1 MGQHPKGFI
10 NGLLVLL
17 CLGIGAGHAWHIG
30 REQLSVVWCLLAMA
44 VLGAVFL
51 LRRSSKGTWAAFAV
65 AMFLLGLGRYGVV
78 AVPDARDISHF
89 EGQKIKMSGVLAE
102 TPQVV
107 FEDDGR
113 LKLRYVVEAEQLSA
127 GQDRKLVSGRIVVY
141 ANDGS
146 LAGRNKADMEVLVA
160 GDIEKTGN
168 GISGRDGEVFGR
180 RGEAFGRAG
189 DRVAVAGTVRA
200 LHDYGNPGRMNREMT
215 YFSQGIH
222 ARMTADKYS
231 LRLQQEEGDWHDRL
245 LRLSARV
252 RSAYLEYMEQA
263 MSRQDAA
270 AIFAM
275 LFGGYQGIR
284 PELLEAFTATGIV
297 HILSV
302 SGSHITLMA
311 GTAGVIGRVLHLPG
325 RVTTAL
331 AAVTIL
337 FYSLLAGAIPP
348 VIRSALMGLLTL
360 LALAMGRERDAQ
372 HILGLTAL
380 GLLIYAPPLLYD
392 ISFQLS
398 FGATAGL
405 LYIAPVLR
413 GYFRKRLPV
422 FIADS
427 LAVTIGAQVS
437 VLPVIAWYFNVIS
450 LSSLLANLVITPVV
464 ELIIVVGLL
473 AGLAGSLL
481 PFVGRLVFMGAGVML
496 GAVYEMSRLVALLP
510 FSQLYVPSFGAGG
523 CLAYYGVLGWLLLP
537 PDCRGKARRGLAGM
551 IRQMITYLPDKWRNG
566 ILADKQKMVVLMLVL
581 LLFIGGWKA
590 CRPGELQVHFI
601 DVGQGDAAL
610 VITPHGHAFMVD
622 AGGVREGGYDI
633 GRMVDVP
640 YLLHYGV
647 RQLDYIFLT
656 HAHDDHA
663 AGVRGILGKIPVKAV
678 MTGHEGAGEYLKVF
692 GRGEAAR
699 LEKLLAPLRENT
711 SMELDGVRIEILYSP
726 DSREVREG
734 NVQATGNEFSNL
746 IRVSYGQASFLF
758 TGDLVTAQ
766 EAELLRRGTQLGS
779 TVLKVGHHGSRTSS
793 SEAFLQA
800 VNPRWAVI
808 SCGYA
813 NSFGHPHKEIVQ
825 RISDVTG
832 AEILRTDEK
841 GAIVFRTD
849 GDNMKVECYRD

>member
-10 NGLLVLL
+10 NGLLVFL
-17 CLGIGAGHAWHIG
+17 CLGIWAGHAWHIG
-30 REQLSVVWCLLAMA
+30 REQLSVAWCLLTMA
-44 VLGAVFL
+44 VLGAVVL
-51 LRRSSKGTWAAFAV
+51 LRQESRWTWAAFAV
-65 AMFLLGLGRYGVV
+65 AIFWLGLGRYGAVTV
-78 AVPDARDISHF
+78 ASDDDILHF
-89 EGQKIKMSGVLAE
+89 EGRKVKLSGVLAE
-102 TPQVV
+102 TPQAIL
-107 FEDDGR
+107 EDDGR

-127 GQDRKLVSGRIVVY
+127 GQGKEQVSGRLVLY
-141 ANDGS
+141 ANGSS
-146 LAGRNKADMEVLVA
+146 LAKGSGEADRNGEVGKA
-160 GDIEKTGN
+160 
-168 GISGRDGEVFGR
+168 GRDGENGTAGKVSR
-180 RGEAFGRAG
+180 DGEAFGRAG
-189 DRVAVAGTVRA
+189 DRVAVAGTVLA

-222 ARMTADKYS
+222 ARLMADKYS
-231 LRLQQEEGDWHDRL
+231 LKLQQEEGGWHDRL

-252 RSAYLEYMEQA
+252 RAAYLEYMERA

-311 GTAGVIGRVLHLPG
+311 GTAGIIGRLLHLPG
-325 RVTTAL
+325 RVTTGL

-348 VIRSALMGLLTL
+348 VVRSALMGLLTL
-360 LALAMGRERDAQ
+360 LALAMDRERDAR

-380 GLLIYAPPLLYD
+380 GLLIYSPPLLYD

-413 GYFRKRLPV
+413 GCFRKRLPV

-427 LAVTIGAQVS
+427 LAVTIGAQLS

-481 PFVGRLVFMGAGVML
+481 PFLGRLVFIGAGVAL
-496 GAVYEMSRLVALLP
+496 GAVYELSRLVASLP
-510 FSQLYVPSFGAGG
+510 LSQIYVPSFGAGG
-523 CLAYYGVLGWLLLP
+523 CLTYYGALGWLLLP
-537 PDCRGKARRGLAGM
+537 SGRRGQARRWLAGLLG
-551 IRQMITYLPDKWRNG
+551 QMMAHLPDKWRNG
-566 ILADKQKMVVLMLVL
+566 MLANKQKIAVL
-581 LLFIGGWKA
+581 LALLFLIGGWKV
-590 CRPGELQVHFI
+590 CRSGDLQVHFM

-692 GRGEAAR
+692 GRGDAAR

-711 SMELDGVRIEILYSP
+711 FMELDGVRIEILYSP
-726 DSREVREG
+726 DRREVMEG

-800 VNPRWAVI
+800 VKPRWAVI

-832 AEILRTDEK
+832 AELLRTDEK

-849 GDNMKVECYRD
+849 GKSMKVECYRD